1 MIRVGI
7 VGTENS
13 HALAF
18 ARFFNTTNAQ
28 GVHPFDNIRVTAIAG
43 DPESNKR
50 ISNSVEIAFA
60 SQNPQ
65 ELLGKVDAVMIT
77 SRRGSV
83 HYEQVIPFLKSGLPV
98 FIDKPFTSGIKEAS
112 LLLDAIRTTGG
123 MVMGGSGCK
132 YAPEVAELK
141 NQVRALRQKK
151 KILRAS
157 MGFTVMDS
165 PYDGFWFYAPHLV
178 EMVLEIFGYD
188 PLGVAAVKHEHGVL
202 AELRYQDIS
211 VTLHFTKRLP
221 DASCTVYTAEGTIHK
236 KIDITGIYAAEATR
250 FGDMLLSGRLPQTI
264 EQLATHVWVI
274 GAILKSVE
282 CNGLFSAI
290 ELGGERIREE

>member
-18 ARFFNTTNAQ
+18 ARFFNTVNAQ

-50 ISNSVEIAFA
+50 ISDSVEIAFTT
-60 SQNPQ
+60 QDPR
-65 ELLGKVDAVMIT
+65 ELLDKVDAVMIT
-77 SRRGSV
+77 SRRGSA
-83 HYEQVIPFLKSGLPV
+83 HYAQTIPFLKSGLPV
-98 FIDKPFTSGIKEAS
+98 FVDKPFTSSAKEAT
-112 LLLDAIRTTGG
+112 LLLDTIRATGA

-132 YAPEVAELK
+132 YAPQVAELK
-141 NQVRALRQKK
+141 DQVGLLRREN
-151 KILRAS
+151 KILSAS

-178 EMVLEIFGYD
+178 EMTLEVFGYN
-188 PLGVAAVKHEHGVL
+188 PIGVAAVKHEHGVL

-221 DASCTVYTAEGTIHK
+221 DASCTVYTAEGTIYK
-236 KIDITGIYAAEATR
+236 RIDISGIYAAEATH
-250 FGDMLLSGRLPQTI
+250 FGNMLVNGKLPQPI
-264 EQLATHVWVI
+264 EQLANHVFVI
-274 GAILKSVE
+274 EAIMKSVE
-282 CNGLFSAI
+282 FNGAFTLVQLDRALI
-290 ELGGERIREE
+290 P